1 MLNFNDY
8 VKQNMGVEVPESVI
22 SGAWFK
28 ENHIPMVVQCCCC
41 GMTMASPSA
50 WMDDEGYTYCSD
62 CADIKEE

>member
-1 MLNFNDY
+1 MLSFNDY
-8 VKQNMGVEVPESVI
+8 VRQNMGVEVPKSVI
-22 SGAWFK
+22 SGAWFT

-62 CADIKEE
+62 CADIEEE

>member
-8 VKQNMGVEVPESVI
+8 VKQNMGV
-22 SGAWFK
+22 
-28 ENHIPMVVQCCCC
+28 